1 MRTNIAERIGI
12 APDAVGVKATTNEKL
27 GPEGEEGISCQA
39 VVLLRSYE
47 PRFRVAGHA
56 GLVALFR
63 VACWLKT
70 PLLNRCVCRCGFREA
85 GADRCRS
92 ANLAALARATAGF
105 LSRDLYWDAALEQ
118 GVLLIRWA
126 SREQWKAISP
136 EEVERVQRQFDADVN
151 TSLGR
156 PSLSKSAF
164 PLVAETELLPLP

>member
-1 MRTNIAERIGI
+1 MSRVFASLL
-12 APDAVGVKATTNEKL
+12 AMLVGLLSVPGCVLAQDT
-27 GPEGEEGISCQA
+27 
-39 VVLLRSYE
+39 VVELLRLQVPVSE
-47 PRFRVAGHA
+47 RQV
-56 GLVALFR
+56 
-63 VACWLKT
+63 WLDA
-70 PLLNRCVCRCGFREA
+70 EA
-85 GADRCRS
+85 RTWQPW
-92 ANLAALARATAGF
+92 LEQQQGF

>member
-1 MRTNIAERIGI
+1 MSRVFASLLAMLVWLLSLPGCVLAQDT
-12 APDAVGVKATTNEKL
+12 
-27 GPEGEEGISCQA
+27 
-39 VVLLRSYE
+39 VVELLRLQVPVSE
-47 PRFRVAGHA
+47 RQV
-56 GLVALFR
+56 
-63 VACWLKT
+63 WLDA
-70 PLLNRCVCRCGFREA
+70 EA
-85 GADRCRS
+85 RTWQPW
-92 ANLAALARATAGF
+92 LEQQQGF

>member
-1 MRTNIAERIGI
+1 MSRVFASLLAMLVWLLSSPGCVLAQDT
-12 APDAVGVKATTNEKL
+12 
-27 GPEGEEGISCQA
+27 
-39 VVLLRSYE
+39 VVELLRLQVPVSQRQVWIDAE
-47 PRFRVAGHA
+47 ARTWQP
-56 GLVALFR
+56 
-63 VACWLKT
+63 WL
-70 PLLNRCVCRCGFREA
+70 EQQH
-85 GADRCRS
+85 
-92 ANLAALARATAGF
+92 GF

-156 PSLSKSAF
+156 PSLSQSAF